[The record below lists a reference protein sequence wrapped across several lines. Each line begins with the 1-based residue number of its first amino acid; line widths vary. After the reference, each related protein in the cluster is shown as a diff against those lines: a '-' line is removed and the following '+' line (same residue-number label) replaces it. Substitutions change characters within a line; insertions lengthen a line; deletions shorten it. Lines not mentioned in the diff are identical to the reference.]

1 MKHSENDINQR
12 LDQETIRAEEVAVV
26 EKAKKPRSPIGVAI
40 AKYATALVVVLVLFW
55 FGFTTVVREGQCAVI
70 LRFGAVREEA
80 TEAGL
85 YFKLPWP
92 FESVV
97 TYDNRLQYLEA
108 NRLETTTKDK
118 RNIILQS
125 YVVWEIN
132 DPVLYHN
139 SVGSIGSVDSYLNDQ
154 IFSATNSV
162 MGSYDLTALVSLDQ
176 QQIKID
182 RIQDEIFT
190 RVHDICLANYGIN
203 VIDVSILRLT
213 LPENNIQ
220 AVFEQM
226 KTDRQKEIDSIIAKA
241 ELEANKI
248 TTEADAEAAEIEGKG
263 ETDAAAIKAETEKA
277 VAKIYNDAY
286 AANMDLYEFLTE
298 LDTRVATVNSNTV
311 LVVKADEYPFNVLFN
326 YAEIANQDSV
336 LTDLSYILTK
346 LSEKD
351 RNDLVTAI
359 SAMIEDVKNGDGY
372 YTAAL
377 LQGNLI
383 GASATVDNWTK
394 IAAGDSV
401 TVTITPDEGVAFK
414 VAPIVIA
421 QGATAGAVVERN
433 GVYTCVITGFTT
445 SATITVTGTAEA
457 PMYKAALRQDGLIG
471 ASASINKESDIV
483 AADSVIVTISPDA
496 GFAFLE
502 APVVNA
508 EGASAGVVTADENGV
523 YTCVISGFTA
533 DTTIT
538 VIGTAEAIASNP

>member
-1 MKHSENDINQR
+1 MKHNENQINQQIQ
-12 LDQETIRAEEVAVV
+12 DTVQQDVSTGAVAVAK
-26 EKAKKPRSPIGVAI
+26 EKKPIGVAI

-70 LRFGAVREEA
+70 LRFGAVREEV
-80 TEAGL
+80 TDAGL

-97 TYDNRLQYLEA
+97 NYDNRLQYLEA

-125 YVVWEIN
+125 YVVWEIS

-162 MGSYDLTALVSLDQ
+162 MGSYDLTALVSLDAE
-176 QQIKID
+176 QIKID
-182 RIQDEIFT
+182 RIQQEIFT

-213 LPENNIQ
+213 LPDNNIQ

-248 TTEADAEAAEIEGKG
+248 TTDADAEAAEIEGKG

-286 AANMDLYEFLTE
+286 AANMDLFEFLTE

-311 LVVKADEYPFNVLFN
+311 LVVKANEYPFNVLFN
-326 YAEIANQDSV
+326 YSEIANQDSV
-336 LTDLSYILTK
+336 LTDLSYILYK

-351 RNDLVTAI
+351 RNDLIAAI
-359 SAMIEDVKNGDGY
+359 SAMIEDVKNGDDY

-383 GASATVDNWTK
+383 GASATVNNWNEIGK
-394 IAAGDSV
+394 GESV
-401 TVTITPDEGVAFK
+401 TVTIKPDEGLKFK
-414 VAPIVIA
+414 AAPTVIVEE
-421 QGATAGAVVERN
+421 GAIVGNVVEQN
-433 GVYTCVITGFTT
+433 GIYTCVIANVTT
-445 SATITVTGTAEA
+445 SISITVKGTAEELK
-457 PMYKAALRQDGLIG
+457 YKATLQQEGLLG
-471 ASASINKESDIV
+471 ATASIDKEKDIV
-483 AADSVIVTISPDA
+483 ATDNVIVTISPDA
-496 GFAFLE
+496 GFVFKDE
-502 APVVNA
+502 PVVNVT
-508 EGASAGVVTADENGV
+508 GASAGVVTMGENGV
-523 YTCVISGFTA
+523 YVCKVSGFTA

-538 VIGTAEAIASNP
+538 VIGIAEAIASNP